1 MSLWNAVCSVLLCK
15 SVRKRTSLRLA
26 GEYFLS
32 QSAQSS
38 RSFLA
43 HCFEPTERL
52 RHTEFTEAFQL
63 RLAVTFCDIGWLNVS
78 VEYRV
83 FCSSVF
89 SVRKNM
95 SFFICHY
102 VILSKKTDL
111 SSFVIMS
118 FCLKRTTCLPPS
130 SCYSVLKTTP
140 SVTPVLLCYPVSHTL
155 SPPVLMLLCLKNHPI
170 CYLCLTL
177 LPCLPYPVSPV
188 LGYSVFQAEARGEGS
203 GKSFPA
209 HGEL

>member
-1 MSLWNAVCSVLLCK
+1 MKSVDLMSLWNAVCSVLLCK

-102 VILSKKTDL
+102 VILSKKTHL
-111 SSFVIMS
+111 SSFVIML
-118 FCLKRTTCLPPS
+118 FCLKKQTCLLLSLCHSPFVIMTFCLKKQTCLPLS
-130 SCYSVLKTTP
+130 LCHSVLK
-140 SVTPVLLCYPVSHTL
+140 
-155 SPPVLMLLCLKNHPI
+155 KI
-170 CYLCLTL
+170 
-177 LPCLPYPVSPV
+177 PVSPRPSV
-188 LGYSVFQAEARGEGS
+188 LLS
-203 GKSFPA
+203 
-209 HGEL
+209 